1 MATGNHF
8 SPTTPSLTVAPRSN
22 WRLRVA
28 LIAVAAIAAALLV
41 MWPTI
46 RGYSLTGTSY
56 GARVACSCRYVGG
69 RSLSD
74 CRKDFEPGMALVS
87 LSEDSAQKSVTARMA
102 LMFPQTV
109 TYRKGSGCVLQ
120 PWQD

>member
-1 MATGNHF
+1 MATGNHS

-22 WRLRVA
+22 WRWRVA
-28 LIAVAAIAAALLV
+28 LFGFAALV
-41 MWPTI
+41 AGFIFMWPAI
-46 RGYSLTGTSY
+46 QGYSLTGTSY
-56 GARVACSCRYVGG
+56 GARVACSCRYAGG

-74 CRKDFEPGMALVS
+74 CRKDFEPGMTLVS
-87 LSEDSAQKSVTARMA
+87 LSEDSAKKSVTARMA

-109 TYRKGSGCVLQ
+109 TYREGSGCVLQ